1 MDFWKGAV
9 GASFLTR
16 FGENSFLA
24 SVLAPKITKFINT
37 CESYFNFECNSERNM
52 LEEVQ
57 ELSDHPLNYVFLQ
70 ARMQTTMLRP
80 SQWVEGVTV
89 STKYMSSNRKTIQI
103 NWIHSANPFRNP
115 FKVFRDHEHA
125 ESESKSESKSVFES
139 ILLREKLF
147 RLHEQRIR
155 IQIRIHSVATFLQY
169 RRTVNLKT
177 YFVSVNK
184 IGSRYGLS

>member
-1 MDFWKGAV
+1 
-9 GASFLTR
+9 
-16 FGENSFLA
+16 
-24 SVLAPKITKFINT
+24 
-37 CESYFNFECNSERNM
+37 
-52 LEEVQ
+52 
-57 ELSDHPLNYVFLQ
+57 
-70 ARMQTTMLRP
+70 
-80 SQWVEGVTV
+80 
-89 STKYMSSNRKTIQI
+89 MSSNRKTILI

-169 RRTVNLKT
+169 RAEISSK
-177 YFVSVNK
+177 
-184 IGSRYGLS
+184 LSQNQYM